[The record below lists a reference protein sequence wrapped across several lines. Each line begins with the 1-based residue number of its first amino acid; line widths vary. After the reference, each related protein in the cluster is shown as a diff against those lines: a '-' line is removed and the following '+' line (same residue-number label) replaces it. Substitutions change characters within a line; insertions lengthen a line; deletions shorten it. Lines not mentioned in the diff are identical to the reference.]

1 MNINCKDRERIFL
14 DGTAEEW
21 ADLEAHA
28 AGCSACNREVEGW
41 KNLSVAASELH
52 QEWDSAGLWPRIAQA
67 LEQQR
72 PTSKPG
78 WWERLLGEW
87 NWTSMQWQTAAAAL
101 VLVAVTS
108 LAIWFVARPTGSKI
122 PADQALFNDHT
133 VREVEKAEVAYEQ
146 AIDKLDAQA
155 RPQLENAATP
165 LVASY
170 REKLQV
176 LDSAIADLKSQAG
189 MNPGNGHL
197 RRQLL
202 AMYQEKQDTL
212 EEVLE
217 VKK

>member
-1 MNINCKDRERIFL
+1 MNINCNDRERIFL
-14 DGTAEEW
+14 DGSPEEW
-21 ADLEAHA
+21 AALEAHA
-28 AGCSACNREVEGW
+28 AGCSECKHEVEAW
-41 KNLSVAASELH
+41 KSLSVAASELH
-52 QEWDSAGLWPRIAQA
+52 QEWDSPALWPRTEAA
-67 LEQQR
+67 LKQQS
-72 PTSKPG
+72 PAAKSS
-78 WWERLLGEW
+78 WWGRLLGNW
-87 NWTSMQWQTAAAAL
+87 NLTSLQWQTAAAAL
-101 VLVAVTS
+101 VLVAVTA
-108 LAIWFVARPTGSKI
+108 LASWFIVRPTGSKI
-122 PADQALFNDHT
+122 PTDQALFNDHT
-133 VREVEKAEVAYEQ
+133 VREVEKAEAAYEQ

-165 LVASY
+165 LMASY

-217 VKK
+217 AKP